1 MKPRI
6 RKFRGSYIC
15 FATGVVSREPL
26 PTGKGDSAAA
36 AFDDWNRQTEEEKA

>member
-15 FATGVVSREPL
+15 FATGVMSREPL
-26 PTGKGDSAAA
+26 PTGRGASAAA
-36 AFDDWNRQTEEEKA
+36 AYDDWASRTKENA